1 MDRATTE
8 ILGSM
13 PSLTVRIATAE
24 DSIVSKLEWY
34 RKTNETSDRQWDDV
48 TRLIRLLGSDADL
61 GRLTAMSESVGVDDL
76 LRRLLEENR
85 ETLRGG

>member
-1 MDRATTE
+1 MLFR
-8 ILGSM
+8 S
-13 PSLTVRIATAE
+13 
-24 DSIVSKLEWY
+24 
-34 RKTNETSDRQWDDV
+34 TSDRQWDDV

>member
-76 LRRLLEENR
+76 LRRLLQENR